1 MKKKNDYEVDQ
12 LSYFPLFKGFS
23 KVYKSKLI
31 CAMETIYFVRGNSL
45 FKEND
50 QIFKISDKTIE
61 GISAN
66 KTKGMYD
73 YSGTSKIFQI

>member
-1 MKKKNDYEVDQ
+1 MKKKNDYEVEQ

-31 CAMETIYFVRGNSL
+31 CAMETIYLVRGNSL

-50 QIFKISDKTIE
+50 QIFKVSDKTIE
-61 GISAN
+61 GISTS

-73 YSGTSKIFQI
+73 YSGTYQKFLI